1 MNAFGIHLV
10 GLSADTGRKLLATIV
25 LVAALLLLRWVVT
38 ALAHA
43 VFRGH
48 DRRSADPE
56 VEHRD
61 ERRRFW
67 ARQAVRILVA
77 VVFVLGV
84 ASIWFDDPGRLATVA
99 GLLTAGVAIALQ
111 RVITS
116 VAGYLIILRG
126 RTFTVG
132 DRITMGGVRGDVVA
146 LDFMQTTVMEMGE
159 PPSMQTDGTP
169 SWVHARQYTGRIVRI
184 TNDRIFDAPVYNY
197 TREFPYVWEE
207 MHFPIKYDDDRD
219 RVERLL
225 VEIARKHTAPIIA
238 RATPA
243 LRALERR
250 YPIAAGEELEPRI
263 YLRMTDNW
271 LEFSLRFLA
280 EARTVRGVKDAMTR
294 DILAAF
300 EGAKIGMASGTYE
313 IVGVPP
319 LRVEVTSP

>member
-1 MNAFGIHLV
+1 MDLFGIHLV
-10 GLSADTGRKLLATIV
+10 GLSADTGRKLLAT
-25 LVAALLLLRWVVT
+25 LVVIAALLALRWIVT
-38 ALAHA
+38 GLAHV
-43 VFRGH
+43 VFRGE
-48 DRRSADPE
+48 DRRSTDPE

-67 ARQAVRILVA
+67 ARQLVRILVA
-77 VVFVLGV
+77 VGFIVGV

-197 TREFPYVWEE
+197 TREFPYLWEE
-207 MHFPIKYDDDRD
+207 MHFPIKYDDDREK
-219 RVERLL
+219 VERLL
-225 VEIARKHTAPIIA
+225 VDIARRHTAPIVE

-243 LRALERR
+243 LRELERR
-250 YPIAAGEELEPRI
+250 YPIAVGEELVPRI
-263 YLRMTDNW
+263 YLRMTDSW

-294 DILAAF
+294 DILTALDR
-300 EGAKIGMASGTYE
+300 EKIELASGTYE
-313 IVGVPP
+313 IVGLPP
-319 LRVEVTSP
+319 VRVEVVQ

>member
-1 MNAFGIHLV
+1 MDLFGIHLV
-10 GLSADTGRKLLATIV
+10 GVGAQTGRKLLATVV
-25 LVAALLLLRWVVT
+25 LVAVLLLLRWVVT
-38 ALAHA
+38 TVARV
-43 VFRGH
+43 VFRGG
-48 DRRSADPE
+48 DRRSDDPA

-67 ARQAVRILVA
+67 TRQIVRMLVVA
-77 VVFVLGV
+77 TFVLGV

-116 VAGYLIILRG
+116 FAGYLIILRG

-184 TNDRIFDAPVYNY
+184 TNDRIFDSPVYNY

-207 MHFPIKYDDDRD
+207 MHLPIKYDDDRAA
-219 RVERLL
+219 VERMLL
-225 VEIARKHTAPIIA
+225 EIARRHTAPVVE
-238 RATPA
+238 RAAPA
-243 LRALERR
+243 LRRLEDR
-250 YPIAAGEELEPRI
+250 YPISVGEELQPRV

-280 EARTVRGVKDAMTR
+280 EARTVRALKDRMTR
-294 DILAAF
+294 DILVAL
-300 EGAKIGMASGTYE
+300 EGAKIGLASGTYE
-313 IVGVPP
+313 IVGLPTV
-319 LRVEVTSP
+319 RVEMR